1 MWPFNRMEPAIGITP
16 SSSRCSPAIK
26 TSRGLDSKDL
36 DKTMASARQ
45 TIAQVESFLRQ
56 GREQLGQQAKLLGEC
71 AITGDVISRFVEAQ
85 DDSFRQAYT
94 CERQAALSEIN
105 NLTSIQ
111 LPVCGPRVKPMR
123 LRV

>member
-1 MWPFNRMEPAIGITP
+1 MEPAIGIAP
-16 SSSRCSPAIK
+16 SSSRCSAAIK

-36 DKTMASARQ
+36 DETMASARQ

-94 CERQAALSEIN
+94 CERQAALREIN

-111 LPVCGPRVKPMR
+111 LAVFRPRVKPMR